1 MITAEDRDA
10 RVFTNKLLRMDFGDI
25 YGEGGISLKI
35 MQAVDIN
42 ATWHI
47 VKREQVLLIG
57 TFIHELLVHYRESK
71 WNKTDYY
78 AFIER
83 NAPTLFKRLSD
94 TLEPRRVDI
103 KEFEVIDALPV
114 EGKDGV
120 LDIFVHV
127 LDVKGRDGILFNT
140 YLVCSFDEKAYNT
153 AVEDAR
159 SKGISTETVSKT
171 DFRNEKYVA
180 IEKNRDALVS
190 FARSGRPFLF
200 VDEEQIVDYEE
211 FREEMKFCKKYLN
224 FDIAEH
230 IDSNIH
236 ELGKQELF
244 NRYREAFK
252 DFSGVDIVQS
262 LHIFDGEEYWQ
273 ELSEER
279 RDAFYDA
286 WQQSKHLFYDKQDI
300 EQEMER

>member
-1 MITAEDRDA
+1 MRDRLTSFLHHYHK
-10 RVFTNKLLRMDFGDI
+10 VNIEHYWDI
-25 YGEGGISLKI
+25 LDYFSVP
-35 MQAVDIN
+35 VDISN
-42 ATWHI
+42 NIQAC
-47 VKREQVLLIG
+47 VDYLLTVNPNYLQHG
-57 TFIHELLVHYRESK
+57 MQELEKQWQELRKV
-71 WNKTDYY
+71 N
-78 AFIER
+78 
-83 NAPTLFKRLSD
+83 L
-94 TLEPRRVDI
+94 
-103 KEFEVIDALPV
+103 KEFEVVDALPV

-120 LDIFVHV
+120 LNIFEHV

-252 DFSGVDIVQS
+252 DFSGVDIVQD